1 MANRMILVHR
11 THVFRGAAAPIVVYD
26 ISNPDLFAGAK
37 SWMKYLQRR
46 RDQNLPF
53 FASIYSDILHIN
65 STYTIFDSQA
75 GNKADL
81 AACRKISFDEANEH

>member
-1 MANRMILVHR
+1 MDEVLAEEKGSEFVLI
-11 THVFRGAAAPIVVYD
+11 
-26 ISNPDLFAGAK
+26 
-37 SWMKYLQRR
+37 
-46 RDQNLPF
+46 

-81 AACRKISFDEANEH
+81 EACRKISFDKANEH